1 MCIILGVVLDV
12 KDRLGRKNE
21 TSLPHEEL
29 SGLLVSKE
37 FIPLV
42 ITSISHAYSS
52 SGREGR
58 KGEVLLVGEVRMT
71 IGSKSLWAPER
82 AILDKCLLQSI

>member
-1 MCIILGVVLDV
+1 MLFLRCAW
-12 KDRLGRKNE
+12 E
-21 TSLPHEEL
+21 ECLPHEKL

-37 FIPLV
+37 FIPPV

-52 SGREGR
+52 GRKDR
-58 KGEVLLVGEVRMT
+58 KGEVLLVEEIRMT

-82 AILDKCLLQSI
+82 AMPR